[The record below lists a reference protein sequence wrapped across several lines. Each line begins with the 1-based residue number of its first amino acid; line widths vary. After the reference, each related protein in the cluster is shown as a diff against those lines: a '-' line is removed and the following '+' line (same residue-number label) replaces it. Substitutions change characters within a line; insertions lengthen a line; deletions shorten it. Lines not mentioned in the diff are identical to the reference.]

1 MMKGVGACV
10 ICSRYCAAM
19 LITVW
24 CLGGGA
30 GCAPF
35 ACAVFEFQ
43 EDLLIILC
51 SIRCMRTKELAEIKK
66 IAVPV
71 LRRNS
76 VVRAGIFG
84 SFARGEAKKGSDI
97 DILIEI
103 KAKKFSLLDLVGLE
117 LELKEKLKRKVDLVE
132 YSTIHPLLKDR
143 ILREE
148 VPIV

>member
-1 MMKGVGACV
+1 MHAKVHELREV
-10 ICSRYCAAM
+10 RK
-19 LITVW
+19 
-24 CLGGGA
+24 
-30 GCAPF
+30 
-35 ACAVFEFQ
+35 
-43 EDLLIILC
+43 II
-51 SIRCMRTKELAEIKK
+51 
-66 IAVPV
+66 VPI
-71 LRRNS
+71 LKQNG

-143 ILREE
+143 ILKEE
-148 VPIV
+148 VGII

>member
-1 MMKGVGACV
+1 
-10 ICSRYCAAM
+10 
-19 LITVW
+19 
-24 CLGGGA
+24 
-30 GCAPF
+30 
-35 ACAVFEFQ
+35 
-43 EDLLIILC
+43 
-51 SIRCMRTKELAEIKK
+51 MRTKELAEIKK

>member
-1 MMKGVGACV
+1 MHAKAHELREV
-10 ICSRYCAAM
+10 RK
-19 LITVW
+19 
-24 CLGGGA
+24 
-30 GCAPF
+30 
-35 ACAVFEFQ
+35 
-43 EDLLIILC
+43 II
-51 SIRCMRTKELAEIKK
+51 
-66 IAVPV
+66 VPV
-71 LRRNS
+71 LKQNG

-143 ILREE
+143 ILKEE
-148 VPIV
+148 VGII